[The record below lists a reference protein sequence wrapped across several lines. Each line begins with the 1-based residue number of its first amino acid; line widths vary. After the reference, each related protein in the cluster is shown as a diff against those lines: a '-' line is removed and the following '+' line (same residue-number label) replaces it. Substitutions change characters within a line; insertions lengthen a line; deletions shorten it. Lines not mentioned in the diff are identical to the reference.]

1 MGGQVLFE
9 DALAAR
15 LNIIKPSQGDLER
28 YLAQRHSDAATAATP
43 RLTAGA
49 LELVDKLHRKGKIV
63 YLVSGGFRQVRVIAH
78 CLVVD
83 GGASMGYHP
92 QVHWCCAVVR

>member
-15 LNIIKPSQGDLER
+15 LNIIKPSQGDVER
-28 YLAQRHSDAATAATP
+28 YLAQRHSEAATATAP

-63 YLVSGGFRQVRVIAH
+63 YLVSGGFRQVG
-78 CLVVD
+78 LWVVTAAFIIH
-83 GGASMGYHP
+83 GVTREFTS
-92 QVHWCCAVVR
+92 CCR